1 MARLHNNYTLLSALK
16 MGVWLIRT
24 KLIWPKARLFRFPL
38 ALFGKKYIDFG
49 ERLTLGRNC
58 RLEAYSL
65 DGTFYKRL
73 IFGKDV
79 QLNDNVHIDAM
90 ELVRIG
96 NNVLIASH
104 VFISDNSH
112 GGYSEDSSCNPD
124 IPPME
129 RDYVIKPVSIGDN
142 VWIGEGVFITM
153 GVNIG
158 KGSVIGAHS
167 FVNTDIPDYSIAVGT
182 PAKIVK
188 KYNFDIQKWCK
199 VNKEGEYTNR

>member
-1 MARLHNNYTLLSALK
+1 MARLRNQYTIFQIIQ
-16 MGVWLIRT
+16 MGIWLIRT
-24 KLIWPKARLFRFPL
+24 KIICSKARIFRFPL

-65 DGTFYKRL
+65 DGTKNKRL

-90 ELVRIG
+90 KRVEIG
-96 NNVLIASH
+96 NNVLMASH
-104 VFISDNSH
+104 IFISDNSH
-112 GGYSEDSSCNPD
+112 GEYKEGVVCDPD

-129 RDYVIKPVSIGDN
+129 RDYAIKPVKIEDN
-142 VWIGEGVFITM
+142 VWIGEGAFISM
-153 GVNIG
+153 GVTIG

-167 FVNTDIPDYSIAVGT
+167 FVNENIPAYCIAVGN
-182 PAKIVK
+182 PARIIKR
-188 KYNFDIQKWCK
+188 FDKATGMWAREK
-199 VNKEGEYTNR
+199 